1 MKRLLFPLL
10 LFSLSVPV
18 LGAESPSIDCSVF
31 EIEAVAENNV
41 YKDVHA
47 KARSTARDLCESI
60 RDIFDGGSP
69 LAGKT
74 PTEKLQQ
81 SLGEFGEFAAQALIN
96 DFDNS
101 ETIKLTANVRE
112 MQEQLANTNLA
123 TGQFPEFSIS
133 STDEGYE
140 GFFTTAEKAG
150 RFAISLD
157 ENNYCKQVRNANKE
171 CKGVFQDFEVAFN
184 AYRKAYDQFVIDTN
198 KQLLINL
205 NRDWDRFLDISKSQT
220 GLEVW
225 LTTLWHS
232 KHFKKDHIV
241 GPPSSQIIAL
251 HPQLVYEYVEG
262 AVDGDNAEF
271 GVAVEWLGINF
282 WNKKMPFGFS
292 VASVYTDRVSV
303 ADIRTGVML
312 HLDNKYSIGWGY
324 RDGENSVYFSLDLLT
339 LFQSKRQQYDRYIQ
353 QYKGYLE

>member
-31 EIEAVAENNV
+31 EIEAVADNNV

-171 CKGVFQDFEVAFN
+171 CTG
-184 AYRKAYDQFVIDTN
+184 
-198 KQLLINL
+198 NL
-205 NRDWDRFLDISKSQT
+205 
-220 GLEVW
+220 
-225 LTTLWHS
+225 
-232 KHFKKDHIV
+232 
-241 GPPSSQIIAL
+241 
-251 HPQLVYEYVEG
+251 
-262 AVDGDNAEF
+262 
-271 GVAVEWLGINF
+271 
-282 WNKKMPFGFS
+282 
-292 VASVYTDRVSV
+292 
-303 ADIRTGVML
+303 
-312 HLDNKYSIGWGY
+312 
-324 RDGENSVYFSLDLLT
+324 
-339 LFQSKRQQYDRYIQ
+339 
-353 QYKGYLE
+353 